1 MDKERDYSY
10 KVERVNKELRLIE
23 AEEQNGLIH
32 NHLVNN
38 FYLGNKKALFYNLR
52 EYYSL
57 SGDNLYNYI
66 PLTFHI
72 RRGLKDPEYAKFV
85 DYYKRRQRLIERDQ
99 HKEEEEGGIKQKM
112 RNIWIVKPGE
122 NSNQGR
128 GITVID

>member
-1 MDKERDYSY
+1 MGEDEYG
-10 KVERVNKELRLIE
+10 
-23 AEEQNGLIH
+23 GLIH
-32 NHLVNN
+32 NHLINN
-38 FYLGNKKALFYNLR
+38 FFLGNKKALFYNLR

-72 RRGLKDPEYAKFV
+72 KKGMKDPEYIKFV
-85 DYYKRRQRLIERDQ
+85 DFYKRRQRLIDQERRQ
-99 HKEEEEGGIKQKM
+99 EEEEGATKHMM